1 MGLSLPKSNLFFKKK
16 CLDKW
21 VHFTVRITG
30 EMVKDFCDCSRKAY
44 AMSGKDCDT
53 CSWGDLTIGDVG
65 MCEMDEVIKAVGKW
79 EVPDE

>member
-1 MGLSLPKSNLFFKKK
+1 MEKIICIPTKS
-16 CLDKW
+16 DKLRIS
-21 VHFTVRITG
+21 VRITG

-53 CSWGDLTIGDVG
+53 CSCGDLTIGDVG
-65 MCEMDEVIKAVGKW
+65 MCEMDEVRKAVGKW